1 MFKWLD
7 EQIFVMDLLLLCCF
21 ETCRFSNIPI
31 LEFRGHGS
39 HLAYTCMFASG
50 VHVHVRIW
58 GTRACSH
65 SVPALSTSEFEP
77 GRAATTKSRRPIEE
91 SSDMKVLTT

>member
-21 ETCRFSNIPI
+21 ETFRFSNIPI

-50 VHVHVRIW
+50 VHVPVRILFQL
-58 GTRACSH
+58 
-65 SVPALSTSEFEP
+65 LSTSEFEP

-91 SSDMKVLTT
+91 SS